1 MPSIS
6 RLTTNRSAYSQR
18 IHQNYVTDEL
28 RKTTSNLTQSN
39 HPQYNNN
46 NNNNNNNNDKWSSV
60 KTNCYDLIIRP
71 LHSIILLK
79 HPPVVL
85 VISFSAISFAAIY
98 FFNMAISYEYARSPY
113 NFSSVI
119 LGLMYIPNSVTYFM
133 ASIIGGK
140 WNDRLLNRYAQNM
153 ENWFLKV
160 DYLGISSW
168 Q

>member
-1 MPSIS
+1 MEEQENEGPIIDPVMPSIS

-46 NNNNNNNNDKWSSV
+46 NNNDNDKWSSV

-98 FFNMAISYEYARSPY
+98 FSTWRFLMNTRSPY

-133 ASIIGGK
+133 ASIIG
-140 WNDRLLNRYAQNM
+140 
-153 ENWFLKV
+153 
-160 DYLGISSW
+160 
-168 Q
+168 

>member
-1 MPSIS
+1 MEEQENEGPIIDPVMPSIS

-46 NNNNNNNNDKWSSV
+46 NNNNNNDNDKWSSV

-79 HPPVVL
+79 HPPL
-85 VISFSAISFAAIY
+85 SLSFHFQPFPLPPQFIFQH
-98 FFNMAISYEYARSPY
+98 
-113 NFSSVI
+113 
-119 LGLMYIPNSVTYFM
+119 G
-133 ASIIGGK
+133 
-140 WNDRLLNRYAQNM
+140 D
-153 ENWFLKV
+153 FL
-160 DYLGISSW
+160 
-168 Q
+168 